1 MTVKRGSGE
10 GSIYRNKRGQWVGS
24 LRYEDP
30 VTGERGRRVVYA
42 KSQTEVRRKL
52 KAVRE
57 RIESGAPVRDSKAT
71 VGSWLA
77 EWRDGALAASS
88 RADSTKGNYAIL
100 STKHLEPAP
109 FGAIPLDKLKP
120 SDIDRLVLA
129 LRAKKLSDSS
139 VRLIY
144 TALRLALDDAVRDG
158 LVAQNVATKVKRPRA
173 ARVERRFLTTAE
185 VTQLLHAAEGSRYH
199 SLLKFIAATGV
210 RKGEALATKW
220 TDVDLGAGVYR
231 VPGTKTDKSRR
242 TIPLSPAL
250 VALLKTQ
257 RKRQAEERLRAG
269 NLWRSTG
276 LVFTTEVGTAIGARN
291 ALRAITTAAKAAGLS
306 DVNVHTLRH
315 SAATGWLENGV
326 NLKAVST
333 LLGHSNIST
342 TADVYGHVSEQTAR
356 DAMDILSQAIGL

>member
-1 MTVKRGSGE
+1 MTKRGNGE
-10 GSIYRNKRGQWVGS
+10 GSIYQNKRGQWVGS

-30 VTGERGRRVVYA
+30 VTGERGRRVVYGQT
-42 KSQTEVRRKL
+42 QTEVRRKL
-52 KAVRE
+52 KEARS
-57 RIESGAPVRDSKAT
+57 RIEQGAPVRDSAKT

-88 RADSTKGNYAIL
+88 RADSTKGNYSIL

-109 FGAIPLDKLKP
+109 FGAIPLGKLKP

-129 LRAKKLSDSS
+129 LRAKNLSDST

-144 TALRLALDDAVRDG
+144 TTLRLALDDAVRDG
-158 LVAQNVATKVKRPRA
+158 LLAQNVAIKVKRPKSA
-173 ARVERRFLTTAE
+173 HAERRFLKTDE
-185 VTQLLHAAEGSRYH
+185 VALLLQAAQGSHYH

-220 TDVDLGAGVYR
+220 TDVDLVAGVYR
-231 VPGTKTDKSRR
+231 VPGTKTEKSRR

-250 VALLKTQ
+250 VVLLKTQ
-257 RKRQAEERLRAG
+257 RKQQAEERLRAG
-269 NLWRSTG
+269 SLWRATG
-276 LVFTTEVGTAIGARN
+276 LVFTTEVGTAIGTRN
-291 ALRAITTAAKAAGLS
+291 ALRAITTAAKAAGLT

-342 TADVYGHVSEQTAR
+342 TADIYGHVSEQTAR
-356 DAMDILSQAIGL
+356 DAMDVLSQAIGL